1 MKKQAISL
9 WAALTLIFGAFTAGY
24 FLGRSR
30 NVPPVQLSLPAT
42 MLTEPALPQP
52 VTTRPEET
60 EPSISFPVNLNT
72 ADTRELTAL
81 PGIGPVLAERIL
93 AYRAEHGT
101 FETVE
106 ALMNVEGIGQKR
118 LEEILDFITI
128 GG

>member
-24 FLGRSR
+24 FLGRSK
-30 NVPPVQLSLPAT
+30 NVPPVQLSVPAT
-42 MLTEPALPQP
+42 MLTEPTHYQP
-52 VTTRPEET
+52 LSTQPEET
-60 EPSISFPVNLNT
+60 GLSISFPVDLNT
-72 ADTRELTAL
+72 AGTQELTAL

-93 AYRAEHGT
+93 AYRAEHGA
-101 FETVE
+101 FETTE